1 MSVSDTKT
9 FVVYQILDKR
19 IDGCT
24 VYYFVK
30 RKSPLGDIIY
40 VWESEKKLN
49 CPDLI
54 RKFEE
59 EYKKKQKL
67 QEKVC
72 KNNNISLHL
81 KHKKQTRVKLF
92 PRFYNAINSSLDPN
106 RSVRGSVC
114 DFS

>member
-1 MSVSDTKT
+1 M
-9 FVVYQILDKR
+9 VYQILDKR
-19 IDGCT
+19 IDGFT

-30 RKSPLGDIIY
+30 RKSSLGNIY
-40 VWESEKKLN
+40 VWESEEKLV

-54 RKFEE
+54 REFEE

-67 QEKVC
+67 QKIVC
-72 KNNNISLHL
+72 KNHNLGLNR
-81 KHKKQTRVKLF
+81 KHKKHTRTKIF
-92 PRFYNAINSSLDPN
+92 QFFSNTTNSSLDLN